1 MHKTK
6 EEFTTT
12 QWNNKQHHRRCKKCI
27 NNNCRSILTG
37 ELFGLMSMPADARRH
52 VAEFCVGD
60 GGPCSFIL
68 GVLAATEGAAEI
80 TGENVNALLRS
91 EQYRLMF
98 QQYHKNI
105 VKDATV
111 QGATQEMKEVIEEK
125 NKTIEKLS
133 SQLNSLTEELKHLR
147 IKVEESADREIMWRK
162 DAHKLSCKLERSRR
176 KMYRAKDEVRTR
188 DLIIDKILR
197 EGTFT
202 DLPMHSLALGIGGD
216 ALLHILARGIGM
228 IPDDMEIVD

>member
-1 MHKTK
+1 
-6 EEFTTT
+6 
-12 QWNNKQHHRRCKKCI
+12 
-27 NNNCRSILTG
+27 
-37 ELFGLMSMPADARRH
+37 MSLPADARRH
-52 VAEFCVGD
+52 LAEFCVGD

-98 QQYHKNI
+98 QQYHKDI

-111 QGATQEMKEVIEEK
+111 QGATQEMKKEIEEK
-125 NKTIEKLS
+125 DKTIENLS
-133 SQLNSLTEELKHLR
+133 SQLNSLTEEVKHLR
-147 IKVEESADREIMWRK
+147 IKVEESTDREIMWRK
-162 DAHKLSCKLERSRR
+162 DVHKLSSKLERSRR

-188 DLIIDKILR
+188 DLIIDKILNDMELPTLSSRSREMIINNYLCRR
-197 EGTFT
+197 EGTFA

-216 ALLHILARGIGM
+216 ALLHILARGIGT
-228 IPDDMEIVD
+228 IPDDMEMVD